1 MTTTV
6 KTAKDL
12 LELVGQPLGTTEWI
26 TVDQDRVNLF
36 ADATGDHQW
45 IHVDPEKA
53 AAGPFGRTIAHGYLT
68 LSLAP
73 LFIAEALVVEELQA
87 AVNYGLNKVRF
98 PTPVP
103 VGARLRAAVELVGA
117 QEKPAGI
124 EAVIRL
130 TYEVDGAD
138 RPACIAETVVL
149 YR

>member
-6 KTAKDL
+6 KTPQDL
-12 LELVGQPLGTTEWI
+12 VGLVGQTLGTTEWVSI
-26 TVDQDRVNLF
+26 DQDRVNLF
-36 ADATGDHQW
+36 ADATDDHQW

-53 AAGPFGRTIAHGYLT
+53 AKGPFGGTIAHGYLT

-73 LFIAEALVVEELQA
+73 VLLQEAVVVEEFSA
-87 AVNYGLNKVRF
+87 ALNYGLNKVRF
-98 PTPVP
+98 PSPVP
-103 VGARLRAAVELVGA
+103 VGSRLRATVDLVSAQDKNGA
-117 QEKPAGI
+117 I
-124 EAVIRL
+124 EAVFRL

>member
-6 KTAKDL
+6 KTPQDL
-12 LELVGQPLGTTEWI
+12 LPLVGQTLGTTEWVSI
-26 TVDQDRVNLF
+26 DQDRVNLF
-36 ADATGDHQW
+36 ADATDDHQW

-53 AAGPFGRTIAHGYLT
+53 AKGPFGGTIAHGYLT

-73 LFIAEALVVEELQA
+73 VLLQEAVVVEEFSA
-87 AVNYGLNKVRF
+87 ALNYGLNKVRF
-98 PTPVP
+98 PSPVP
-103 VGARLRAAVELVGA
+103 VGSRLRATVELVSA
-117 QEKPAGI
+117 QEKNGAI
-124 EAVIRL
+124 EAVFRL